1 MEDRALAEIVDQAR
15 LATLGMLVAGFA
27 HEVNTPLGAVS
38 SNHDVLRRALA
49 RLQEILADEVVEPGE
64 LDEVRRIVRALDGI
78 LRVNDMAVERMTNLV
93 HSLRNFGRPDRAEIA
108 VVDLHEGIA
117 STLTILGHELRHI
130 DVVTTYG
137 TLPAVRCHP
146 HRLTQVWTNLI
157 LNAAQAMPDGGR
169 LEITT
174 AAQDEHVIVSI
185 TDTGVGID
193 AATLPRIFE
202 PGFTTKGERIGM
214 GLGLLIAREI
224 VDQHSG
230 RMEVE
235 STPGAG
241 SRFRVILPTAGR

>member
-49 RLQEILADEVVEPGE
+49 RLQHILADEVVEPSE

-78 LRVNDMAVERMTNLV
+78 LRVNDMAVERMTSLV
-93 HSLRNFGRPDRAEIA
+93 HSLRNFGRLDHAEIA
-108 VVDLHEGIA
+108 VVDLHEGLA
-117 STLTILGHELRHI
+117 STLTILAHELRHI
-130 DVVTTYG
+130 DVVTSYG
-137 TLPAVRCHP
+137 TLPPVRCHP
-146 HRLTQVWTNLI
+146 NRLTQVWTNLV

-169 LEITT
+169 LEIST
-174 AAQDEHVIVSI
+174 AAEGDHIVVAV

-224 VDQHSG
+224 VDQHCG
-230 RMEVE
+230 RMDVE

-241 SRFRVILPTAGR
+241 SCFRVTLPSAGP